1 MKYLKYGLVLA
12 NFPFTDL
19 SKSKKRPCLV
29 IKDLEGR
36 NVIVCQ
42 LTTKRHSL
50 TKYEI
55 ALKRNHCNGDIRFD
69 SFIYVDLIVTLHKSL
84 IDRKIGFVKD
94 EAVKKQINDKLKL
107 LLID

>member
-1 MKYLKYGLVLA
+1 MKYSKYDIVLA

-19 SKSKKRPCLV
+19 SKSKKRPSVV
-29 IKDLEGR
+29 IRDLEGQ

-42 LTTKRHSL
+42 LTTKKHSF

-55 ALKRNHCNGDIRFD
+55 ALMRNHCNGNIRFD
-69 SFIYVDLIVTLHKSL
+69 SFIYADLIATLHKSL

-94 EAVKKQINDKLKL
+94 ENVKKQ
-107 LLID
+107 